1 MGMPNCGNPAHRR
14 HDVRRGHLIAE
25 RRQPASP
32 ALRRSDVVAGYTA
45 DMTDSAGPEN
55 EPDAGNAASVLPPH
69 LAALIGALNG
79 PPDLARQHDKYL
91 AYPDRE
97 EHGGVASA

>member
-1 MGMPNCGNPAHRR
+1 M
-14 HDVRRGHLIAE
+14 
-25 RRQPASP
+25 
-32 ALRRSDVVAGYTA
+32 A
-45 DMTDSAGPEN
+45 DTAGPEN

-97 EHGGVASA
+97 EHGECGDHARYLVAGVIEVR